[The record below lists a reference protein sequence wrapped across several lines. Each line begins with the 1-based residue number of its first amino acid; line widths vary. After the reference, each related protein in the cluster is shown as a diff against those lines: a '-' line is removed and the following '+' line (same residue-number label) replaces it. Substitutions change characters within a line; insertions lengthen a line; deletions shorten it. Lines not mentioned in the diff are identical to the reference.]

1 MTIKKLVIT
10 ERRAAKRARREL
22 ELALEKLPAP
32 QFEYEI
38 ATPDVV
44 TEDDEDD
51 EVDRKNRITEKDRAE
66 VEAEEMER
74 LRKAAE
80 KLYEERSS
88 VV

>member
-1 MTIKKLVIT
+1 MTIKQLAIA
-10 ERRAAKRARREL
+10 ERRAAKRARREI
-22 ELALEKLPAP
+22 ELALENLPAP

-38 ATPDVV
+38 ANPDVM
-44 TEDDEDD
+44 TKDD
-51 EVDRKNRITEKDRAE
+51 EVDRINHITEKDRVE

-74 LRKAAE
+74 LRKVAE